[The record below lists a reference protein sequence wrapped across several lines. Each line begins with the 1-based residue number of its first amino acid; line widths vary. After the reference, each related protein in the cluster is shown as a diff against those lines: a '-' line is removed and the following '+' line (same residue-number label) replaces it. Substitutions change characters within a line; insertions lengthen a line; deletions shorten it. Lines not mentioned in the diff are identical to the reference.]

1 MNAKKFNTRSGLAGF
16 AFALMITGA
25 ASAGEPYGVWVRPSN
40 GTQIQ
45 FYDCGGKL
53 CAKIVAIM
61 YPSLKGEIGTVIMH
75 GATKSGDNK
84 WQGDLLDVVTG
95 KTYSGV
101 VTLESASALNLKDCF
116 FVICKGE
123 TWRRVK

>member
-1 MNAKKFNTRSGLAGF
+1 MGFAWLSCSAWLACF
-16 AFALMITGA
+16 AFALMLTGA
-25 ASAGEPYGVWVRPSN
+25 ARAAEPYGVWVQPSN
-40 GTQIQ
+40 GTQVQ

-61 YPSLKGEIGTVIMH
+61 YPDLKSTIGTVIMQ

-84 WQGDLLDVVTG
+84 WQGDLLEVVTG

-101 VTLESASALNLKDCF
+101 VTLESDSALNLKDCF

-123 TWRRVK
+123 TWRRIK